1 MELLNEKDRLIE
13 IIGRRG
19 LRRIL
24 KTIKDNG
31 KIILSDMLELDI
43 GHGTAL
49 NRREDLLNLKLI
61 CEEREKIGKRTY
73 TFYKLTPKGEKI
85 LSLLEEIIKTLE
97 EDE

>member
-1 MELLNEKDRLIE
+1 MELLDEKDRLIE

-24 KTIKDNG
+24 KAIKDNG

-49 NRREDLLNLKLI
+49 NRREDLLKLELI
-61 CEEREKIGKRTY
+61 YEEREKIGKRTY

-85 LSLLEEIIKTLE
+85 LSLLEEIIKILKE
-97 EDE
+97 EE

>member
-1 MELLNEKDRLIE
+1 MEILNKEDRLIE
-13 IIGRRG
+13 IIGKRG
-19 LRRIL
+19 LFRIL
-24 KTIKDNG
+24 RMIKESD
-31 KIILSDMLELDI
+31 KIIFSDMLKMDV
-43 GHGTAL
+43 GTGTVL

-61 CEEREKIGKRTY
+61 YEERQKIGRRTY